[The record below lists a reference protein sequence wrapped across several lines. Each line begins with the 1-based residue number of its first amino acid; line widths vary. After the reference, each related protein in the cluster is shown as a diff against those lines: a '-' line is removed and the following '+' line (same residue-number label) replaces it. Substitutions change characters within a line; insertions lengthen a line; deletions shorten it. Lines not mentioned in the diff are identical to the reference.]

1 MRLLWLLALVAVSPV
16 NAQDECPPGQ
26 IAGVLESESSG
37 RKVICHVP
45 VRSSPAPAPR
55 PVSKPSQAQLPPKH
69 QPSAGTRPQQQRKM
83 GPSIK
88 DQCQALDR
96 KIERLDTEA
105 RQALSGSRQDY
116 IRTERQKARSEQYR
130 LRCQWQ

>member
-26 IAGVLESESSG
+26 VAGVLESAGSG

-45 VRSSPAPAPR
+45 ARSSPASAPR
-55 PVSKPSQAQLPPKH
+55 PVSKPSQAQLPPKQ
-69 QPSAGTRPQQQRKM
+69 QPSAGTRSQQQRRS

-96 KIERLDTEA
+96 KIERFDAEA

-130 LRCQWQ
+130 LRCQLQ